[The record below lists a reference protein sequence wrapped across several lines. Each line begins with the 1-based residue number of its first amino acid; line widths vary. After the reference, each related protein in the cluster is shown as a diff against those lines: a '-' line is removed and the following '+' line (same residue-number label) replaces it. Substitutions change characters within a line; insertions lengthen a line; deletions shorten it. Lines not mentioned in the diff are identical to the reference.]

1 MEEIIKIVNLKKYFD
16 TVKAVDDISFSVRK
30 GELFAFLG
38 INGAGKSTTIS
49 IMCGTLE
56 KDSGEV
62 FVNGEDI
69 DNSQNFKKSIGVM
82 FQSSVLDKSLS
93 VYDNLKSRASLY
105 GIVGDAFTKR
115 LTELAELLD
124 FKDIIKRQ
132 VSKLSGGQKRKIDIA
147 RALLHSPKILVLDEP
162 TTGLDPKTRITIW
175 KVINDLRVNSEMTV
189 FLTTHYM
196 EEAADADYVVIIDS
210 GKIVAKGSP
219 VQLKNEYTADFLY
232 LYDVTEEQVK
242 SLNLPFEKIKDG
254 YKLNVENTAMV
265 TKLIGENPDIFIDYE
280 VTKGKMDSVF
290 LNVTGKAL
298 SNGEE
303 SK

>member
-69 DNSQNFKKSIGVM
+69 DNSQNFKKSIGVV